1 MALSPITRPVKLRD
15 FSVYDLEWIPHT
27 LELRVVGTY
36 DGHEY
41 RSFLKL
47 EDFLNFALSSRNRG
61 RWFYAHAGG
70 LFDVQFILD
79 HLIRKMSKEYEIDAK
94 FSGSS
99 AIIVKVRRGK
109 NCWFFVD
116 SYWLLRAPLREI
128 GEKMVGK
135 KKGGLDPTAGYT
147 KEEIEEYYRSTPIA
161 ELIEYN
167 KLDCEILYEGIA
179 IFQESLLALGGQL
192 QMTLASSAM
201 QLFRRRFLHQT
212 IKTRPGVNEMAR
224 NAYVASRVEVI
235 QKKCTDANY
244 YDINSSFPFAMKSP
258 APGKLIQSSRSIPSG
273 DNQIYLAKGRV
284 RVPDDS
290 FLPPLPI
297 REKGRIY
304 FPVGTWDGWFSNID
318 LELLEE
324 MGGGIER
331 IDEVLSF
338 EPFHDL
344 AEYAETLYEM
354 RRPLDESD
362 PMRTILKLL
371 LNSLYGKFAEQSEK
385 QALYINPGAE
395 FFQRNIKREMV
406 MPGVWL
412 AIEEAE
418 VEHVHVP
425 IAMHITGIARR
436 NLYRYMDRSRESY
449 YCDTDGF
456 ACSLDSIFQ
465 TGDKLGDLKLEK
477 VIREGLFL
485 APKLYTM
492 LTDKGKRIVKGKG
505 FSKMSYEDFL
515 RLEEGDNV
523 EIERMVRI
531 RENLRAG
538 RSEPMEKVYEK
549 RFRGSVRPKRFFNPD
564 GSSRPWHVEELRASN
579 DSGEEAV

>member
-1 MALSPITRPVKLRD
+1 MALSPIRRPVKLRD

-27 LELRVVGTY
+27 LELRVIGTY
-36 DGHEY
+36 DGEEY
-41 RSFLKL
+41 RSFFTLD
-47 EDFLNFALSSRNRG
+47 DFLSFALSSRNRG

-79 HLIRKMSKEYEIDAK
+79 HLIRKMTKEYEIDAK

-109 NCWFFVD
+109 NCWYFLD
-116 SYWLLRAPLREI
+116 SYWLLRASLREI
-128 GEKMVGK
+128 GDKMVGM
-135 KKGGLDPTAGYT
+135 KKGGLDPTAGFT
-147 KEEIEEYYRSTPIA
+147 KEQIEEYYRSTPIA

-167 KLDCEILYEGIA
+167 RIDCVILFKAIE
-179 IFQESLLALGGQL
+179 IFQDALIRLGGQL
-192 QMTLASSAM
+192 QMTLASCAM
-201 QLFRRRFLHQT
+201 QLFRRKFLHET
-212 IKTRPGVNEMAR
+212 VKTRSGINEMAR
-224 NAYVASRVEVI
+224 SAYVASRVEVI
-235 QKKCTDANY
+235 SKTCTDANY

-258 APGKLIQSSRSIPSG
+258 APGQLREMRRSIPQG
-273 DNQIYLAKGRV
+273 ERQIYLARGRV
-284 RVPDDS
+284 RVPEGEH
-290 FLPPLPI
+290 LPPLPI

-304 FPVGTWDGWFSNID
+304 FPVGAWDGWFSNVD

-324 MGGGIER
+324 TGGGIEH
-331 IDEVLSF
+331 IEEVLCF
-338 EPFHDL
+338 DPFHDL
-344 AEYAETLYEM
+344 SDYAETLYEM
-354 RRPLDESD
+354 RRPLDDSD

-395 FFQRNIKREMV
+395 FFQRPIQREMV

-412 AIEEAE
+412 ATEEAE
-418 VEHVHVP
+418 VDHVHVP
-425 IAMHITGIARR
+425 IAMHITAIARR
-436 NLYRYMDRSRESY
+436 NLYRYMSASRESY

-456 ACSLDSIFQ
+456 ACSLDSIFE

-492 LTDKGKRIVKGKG
+492 LTSEGKRIVKGKG
-505 FSKMSYEDFL
+505 FSKMTYQDFL

-549 RFRGSVRPKRFFNPD
+549 RFRGSVRPKRFFESD
-564 GSSRPWHVEELRASN
+564 GSSRPWHVDELRPRSET
-579 DSGEEAV
+579 GEEAA